1 MKHYKTYI
9 IGVLSIILYKLC
21 VFYLIFVVFV
31 SGIATAF
38 IFPQEC
44 YNIFIDKDYSCLIIK
59 KINKLWITK
68 KNMNMVLNVFKKY

>member
-31 SGIATAF
+31 SGIATVKSMFEA
-38 IFPQEC
+38 IF
-44 YNIFIDKDYSCLIIK
+44 DL
-59 KINKLWITK
+59 
-68 KNMNMVLNVFKKY
+68 